1 MEKKMNNSEKQIVK
15 ILLIDDDPLV
25 LKSLR
30 IILER
35 KGYAVT
41 AIATPDEAISTAET
55 DDFDLVISDIRMPRK
70 NGIEV
75 IEKIQ
80 EIQRDRERKSAFM
93 FITGYADDDAPQHA
107 TRLGV
112 TEFILKPFD
121 IEKLVKAVERQLEA
135 TGHREPHKKVASHDA
150 EVVPASSSIGKWK
163 FPEKKS
169 VFTKLILLKST
180 NIMGNTYYDN
190 YLSWQGEARERLLL
204 AHPDV
209 GPWMEANR
217 HIKMITHSIYHRF
230 LSETTFGDTVRIEAT
245 TREIKRCSFIMVF
258 RFFNERTNAI
268 LGEGWQTI
276 CFSDF
281 RTGKLC
287 PIPRLILDLIDPI
300 NEEETQPLTVNQ

>member
-1 MEKKMNNSEKQIVK
+1 MNNPEKQTPK

-25 LKSLR
+25 LKSLKNV
-30 IILER
+30 LER
-35 KGYAVT
+35 KGYTVT
-41 AIATPDEAISTAET
+41 SASGPEEGIQTAES
-55 DDFDLVISDIRMPRK
+55 DEFDLVISDIRMPRK

-80 EIQRDRERKSAFM
+80 DIQKEHEKKSAFM

-121 IEKLVKAVERQLEA
+121 IEKLVAAVERQFELS
-135 TGHREPHKKVASHDA
+135 GSREPRKKFQSHDV
-150 EVVPASSSIGKWK
+150 EVVPEMSSIGKWK
-163 FPEKKS
+163 FPEKKFT
-169 VFTKLILLKST
+169 FTKLILLKPT
-180 NIMGNTYYDN
+180 NVMGNTYYDN

-204 AHPDV
+204 SHPDV
-209 GPWMEANR
+209 GLWMETNR

-230 LSETTFGDTVRIEAT
+230 LGETTFGDIVRIEAT
-245 TREIKRCSFIMVF
+245 IREIKRCSFIMVF
-258 RFFNERTNAI
+258 RFFNEKTNAI

-281 RTGKLC
+281 RSGKLC
-287 PIPRLILDLIDPI
+287 PVPQLILDLIEPI
-300 NEEETQPLTVNQ
+300 NEEQANTVQKVN